1 MTTDEEKISSI
12 YQQGKEQSPP
22 AHLDSSILRAAHEAV
37 EQEMPADRPTAKKSS
52 MIKSPFSGGWP
63 VAASIAAVLV
73 ITVILIP
80 LVEQEEPAPV
90 VFDTSVGEPE
100 RLQGLSREREQA
112 SEHDRQQDS
121 TERYNSLHQKE
132 KAKKRMMG
140 NAPEIQLEKRIEL
153 NKYRLLPEKD
163 SARKQA
169 PVEKSMVPM
178 RSATPA
184 PASMAI
190 GATDL
195 QSQELKSEAVI
206 QQKRSLMMDA
216 NFVEGVAS
224 VDNLTPQ
231 QWLDKIRQLIE
242 KGEIEAAQKEL
253 DKFKLRYPREKIDPS
268 ILEQIKNRP

>member
-12 YQQGKEQSPP
+12 YQQGKEQGPP
-22 AHLDSSILRAAHEAV
+22 AHLDSTILKAAHEAV
-37 EQEMPADRPTAKKSS
+37 EQEMPADRPSANKSS
-52 MIKSPFSGGWP
+52 VVKGPFSGGWP
-63 VAASIAAVLV
+63 VMASIAAVLV
-73 ITVILIP
+73 ITVILVP
-80 LVEQEEPAPV
+80 LIEQEEPAPV
-90 VFDTSVGEPE
+90 VSDTSVGEPE
-100 RLQGLSREREQA
+100 LLQELSLDQISEQA
-112 SEHDRQQDS
+112 SEQAGKQDS
-121 TERYNSLHQKE
+121 SDRYDSLQKKE
-132 KAKKRMMG
+132 KAKKR
-140 NAPEIQLEKRIEL
+140 IEL
-153 NKYRLLPEKD
+153 NQYRLLPEKD

-169 PVEKSMVPM
+169 PVEESMAPM

-184 PASMAI
+184 PASMAV
-190 GATDL
+190 GVTDL
-195 QSQELKSEAVI
+195 RSQELKSEAVI
-206 QQKRSLMMDA
+206 QQKSSLMMDA